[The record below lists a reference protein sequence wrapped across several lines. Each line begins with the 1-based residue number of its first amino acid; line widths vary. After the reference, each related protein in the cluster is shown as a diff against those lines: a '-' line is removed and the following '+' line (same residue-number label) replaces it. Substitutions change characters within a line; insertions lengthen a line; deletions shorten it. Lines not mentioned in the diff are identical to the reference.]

1 MRAFFMY
8 DNFTFEEIK
17 LDDGRPRV
25 RQVQRLFNE
34 DGCGML
40 GVKDE
45 YGATLE
51 KLIRHGRELR
61 PGKYGLPLS
70 EIKEWADEV
79 ETELAFKK
87 LMA

>member
-45 YGATLE
+45 HGATLE
-51 KLIRHGRELR
+51 KLTRHGRKLPSGR
-61 PGKYGLPLS
+61 YGFPVS
-70 EIKEWADEV
+70 EIIKWVDEV